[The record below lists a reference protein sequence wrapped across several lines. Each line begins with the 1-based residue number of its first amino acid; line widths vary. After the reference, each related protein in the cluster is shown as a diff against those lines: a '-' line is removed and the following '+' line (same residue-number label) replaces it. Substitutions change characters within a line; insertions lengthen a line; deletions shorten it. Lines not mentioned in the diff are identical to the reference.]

1 MKLRGG
7 LVAVDRETTLRKK
20 TADKKQLAIKEIE
33 YDLQQMYT
41 SLMHKNITK
50 NVVCQMTTGEIK
62 VIITSQAKNVQSSR
76 KKKTLRNERVLKS
89 TKV

>member
-76 KKKTLRNERVLKS
+76 KKKTLRNGCV
-89 TKV
+89 